1 MKIQRKSYAL
11 IAALAAAVALSGCNR
26 DPAPATPMP
35 PPAATTDPA
44 PAMQSGPL
52 TGGMTT
58 TSVTS
63 ITVGSTPAI
72 DASTASQTTLTV
84 RDPIVVTVRTD
95 GVPGSVEIA
104 ANLRYQDGQEVGQES
119 ATLNTAGAETTNMT
133 FQHPTGWP
141 TGTYTVDVTVDGQP
155 AGMSQQVE
163 IR

>member
-1 MKIQRKSYAL
+1 M
-11 IAALAAAVALSGCNR
+11 
-26 DPAPATPMP
+26 T

-63 ITVGSTPAI
+63 ITVGSTAAA
-72 DASTASQTTLTV
+72 DRSVAAQSTLGTN
-84 RDPIVVTVRTD
+84 DPIIVSVRTD
-95 GVPGSVEIA
+95 GAATSTTIA
-104 ANLRYQDGQEVGQES
+104 ARLTFQDGQMVDEES
-119 ATLNTAGAETTNMT
+119 QMLNTSGAETTNIE
-133 FQHPTGWP
+133 FRNDQAWP
-141 TGTYTVDVTVDGQP
+141 TGRYTVDVTVDGQP